1 MTQLPNPIMQGLRE
15 VWRDPAVFLLEILWR
30 WSFAI
35 SALFLVFVT
44 GLLLLGPLN
53 VGPSFSLA
61 LNSRD
66 ASKLGIVLLSIV
78 LRLGGK
84 LIAAAVII
92 PMVIALIWGL
102 LSAAARRVSVHRLR
116 PAQPPLGFRAML
128 ALQSLRAFV
137 FWLACNLLVGSVAG
151 AIYIATLRSKA
162 DPVMFN
168 LFAAPAVVLIGAL
181 WLAFNWY
188 LTLGGLFGREGQSF
202 RQAFRQARQTVR
214 QQRSDFAGA
223 GVVFLLLRIV
233 LLLIVFAVCGLASG
247 MMATS
252 PEGYFALV
260 VVLALLY
267 FAVSDFLYI
276 SRMAAYLALA
286 AAHTQSSEPQPAA
299 QATIR

>member
-1 MTQLPNPIMQGLRE
+1 MTQPPNPIMQGLRA
-15 VWRDPAVFLLEILWR
+15 VRRDPAVFLLEILWR

-35 SALFLVFVT
+35 STLFLIFVT
-44 GLLLLGPLN
+44 GVLLVGPLN
-53 VGPSFSLA
+53 VGPSLSLA

-66 ASKLGIVLLSIV
+66 ASRLGIVLLSIV

-84 LIAAAVII
+84 LIAAVVIV
-92 PMVIALIWGL
+92 PVVIALIWSL
-102 LSAAARRVSVHRLR
+102 LSAAARRIIVRRLR

-128 ALQSLRAFV
+128 ALQLLRAFV
-137 FWLACNLLVGSVAG
+137 FWLACNLLMGSVAG

-181 WLAFNWY
+181 WLVFNWY
-188 LTLGGLFGREGQSF
+188 LTVSGFFGREGQSF

-214 QQRSDFAGA
+214 LQRSDFAGS
-223 GVVFLLLRIV
+223 GFVFLLLRLV
-233 LLLIVFAVCGLASG
+233 LLLIVFAVCGLTAS
-247 MMATS
+247 MVAAA

-260 VVLALLY
+260 IALALVY
-267 FAVSDFLYI
+267 FAASDFLYI

-286 AAHTQSSEPQPAA
+286 AAQTRSDPQPAA
-299 QATIR
+299 PATIR